1 MIWNSF
7 VTAVDQATEG
17 RKEEKE
23 KLEKR
28 GKSALSVTKHFTKM
42 RIVSFLAHIYPGMNK
57 V

>member
-42 RIVSFLAHIYPGMNK
+42 RIVSFLAHTYPGMNK